1 MFGINVRAE
10 DHMRIMC
17 IIPEKR
23 DTVFWSE
30 IEDGIRQEAEAEQIE
45 LSVIYTETK
54 SAVSSIGINDALEI
68 ALLARADAVILSYND
83 ADENTNEA
91 LLRARQEGIK
101 IIFVDSDA
109 DSRLRDRY
117 VGIDNEEA
125 GYQLARYAL
134 SQMEE
139 GSVAFVPIMSNY
151 NDKANFRARIEGI
164 RKAFQDCPDR
174 LTEYKVASDS
184 KIQRVA
190 EIRAQLSE
198 AAPVGALICCNE
210 QVSVMGAQVLDSLA
224 EGGTIGLYGFDRSG
238 ETELLLQNGKLSALV
253 SQNNTDLGIESVKAA
268 VGLLGPEQEVADKDV
283 ADKEVE
289 DKEVEDKEMAN
300 KEEEIHLVEFELL
313 TEGSGSYQGK

>member
-1 MFGINVRAE
+1 
-10 DHMRIMC
+10 MRIMC

-139 GSVAFVPIMSNY
+139 GSVAFLIPS
-151 NDKANFRARIEGI
+151 
-164 RKAFQDCPDR
+164 
-174 LTEYKVASDS
+174 
-184 KIQRVA
+184 
-190 EIRAQLSE
+190 IRALKFALS
-198 AAPVGALICCNE
+198 L
-210 QVSVMGAQVLDSLA
+210 
-224 EGGTIGLYGFDRSG
+224 
-238 ETELLLQNGKLSALV
+238 
-253 SQNNTDLGIESVKAA
+253 
-268 VGLLGPEQEVADKDV
+268 
-283 ADKEVE
+283 
-289 DKEVEDKEMAN
+289 
-300 KEEEIHLVEFELL
+300 
-313 TEGSGSYQGK
+313 